1 MVQKRKIASQSGG
14 SILSK
19 ASTRTG
25 GGALQSEDGK
35 EMMGD
40 EGDEDYGMFAETVEM
55 KRSNSIVRGAN
66 ISAALV
72 EHIEEIEEQITD
84 FNTRQ
89 AEIIERD
96 PAHVLAQEEER
107 LKKRGEAVEQQ
118 LARTEEAGKSAMEK
132 LTAVE

>member
-1 MVQKRKIASQSGG
+1 MM
-14 SILSK
+14 
-19 ASTRTG
+19 TD
-25 GGALQSEDGK
+25 DG
-35 EMMGD
+35 D
-40 EGDEDYGMFAETVEM
+40 QDYGMFAETVEM